1 MPPKRTESGTLYAV
15 VGMTDGRHEHL
26 KVSEIETIPNF
37 IPVLIEKEES
47 LIKIIKRW
55 TVKWLKLTHQVLRA
69 LRK

>member
-15 VGMTDGRHEHL
+15 AEMTDGRREYL
-26 KVSEIETIPNF
+26 KVSEIETIPDF